1 MYTVHDLTSMSM
13 SEAYDATQYCR
24 HIKDG
29 DILIVEDGFGLLI
42 DAWPTMVEGES
53 TVFHKFASGYTFDDL
68 ARPDMG
74 NKDYR
79 AQVAE
84 IRANPEALRAR
95 ALDTV
100 AEIREDDRAELADW
114 DQRSQNMLDDA

>member
-1 MYTVHDLTSMSM
+1 MYSVHDLTPMSM

-29 DILIVEDGFGLLI
+29 DILIVEDGFALLI
-42 DAWPTMVEGES
+42 DAWPTMVDGES

-68 ARPDMG
+68 ARPNMG

-84 IRANPEALRAR
+84 IRTNPDALRDR

-100 AEIREDDRAELADW
+100 AEIREDERAELADW
-114 DQRSQNMLDDA
+114 DQRQQNMLDDA